1 MTMDAKH
8 CGMVRTLLA
17 VFLLALGA
25 GTALAGFDEADDRTG
40 RWGLGFEMGLMKLT
54 GGDWDYSNIDQFAAI
69 HLDRRFSEKWNLQ
82 FAFRYGHVRPG
93 VGRPGL
99 DAGWTTDSGAA
110 LYTVMTQPAI
120 RLQRIF
126 SPAASLSPRLGAGVG
141 LTSWKVLDKTG
152 EDVGAFPGGD
162 PTVGYDTEGNQVELK
177 GTELTITAAAGL
189 DWTLGE
195 NWSLDLGGRFHW
207 FPNADRDNV
216 GLSSF
221 WGPEHVDAN
230 TFNVEGFL
238 GFTYWFGSNDSDGD
252 GVPNAYD
259 ACPDVAEDIDGF
271 KDNDGCPDPDNDGD
285 GVADVDDAC
294 PDQPED
300 RDGFEDSD
308 GCPEPDNDGD
318 GVADGRDGC
327 PEEPED
333 RDGFEDDDGC
343 PDPDNDGDGV
353 PDEGDK
359 CPDTAADTE
368 VDGDGCAVL
377 VVAPPVTGLA
387 LTAAALPVPGQ
398 TTVLHDITFTTASA
412 RLTPASDASLD
423 ALAEAL
429 VARPEAMVEVRGHT
443 DSTGDAEAN
452 RELSARRAT
461 AVRDALVRRGVA
473 PGQVRAVGY
482 GEDIPRAT
490 NETRAGRA
498 VNRRVELHRIR

>member
-93 VGRPGL
+93 VARPGL

-207 FPNADRDNV
+207 FPNASRDNV

-271 KDNDGCPDPDNDGD
+271 KDN
-285 GVADVDDAC
+285 
-294 PDQPED
+294 
-300 RDGFEDSD
+300 
-308 GCPEPDNDGD
+308 
-318 GVADGRDGC
+318 
-327 PEEPED
+327 
-333 RDGFEDDDGC
+333 DGC